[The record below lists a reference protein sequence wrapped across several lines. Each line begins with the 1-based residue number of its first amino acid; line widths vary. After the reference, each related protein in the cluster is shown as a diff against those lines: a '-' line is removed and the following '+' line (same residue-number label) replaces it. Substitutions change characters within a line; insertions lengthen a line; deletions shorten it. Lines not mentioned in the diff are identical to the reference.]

1 MKGLGGSD
9 RTGNRGAQGDRM
21 RRSGVLVRGTLIR
34 VFVLAMAMAWVG
46 SVAASTTTE
55 KCMGAKLKALAK
67 KEAGLLTC
75 EAKVAATG
83 DSAGLGACQ
92 QKVML
97 KFTTAFGKAGSCAG
111 DQTQCESDAES
122 CDSAMA
128 ALLTDTFPSKCEAA
142 KRKAAGKLA
151 GKELV
156 CWAKAAATGQ
166 SVQTACITTAEGKFV
181 TGVMKAGGCPDGGS
195 PQAAIENE
203 CVYAVVDRSR
213 PLGGIVAGLCG
224 SSRACAGG
232 TFLTTWG
239 SSGTGNGQF
248 AAPGGPGGIKVDGS
262 GNVFAA
268 DIFNNRIQKF
278 DNAGTFLTTWG
289 SSGTGNGQ
297 FDDPFDIAVD
307 SAGDVFVADTF
318 NNRIQKFDNTG
329 TFLTTWGSP
338 GTGNGQFAAPGGI
351 AVDGSGNVFVADTEN
366 NRIQKFDN
374 AGTFLTTWRTGTEQ
388 FVGPD
393 SIAVDGSGNV
403 FAAEIFTNRIEKF
416 DNAGTF
422 LTTWGSSG
430 TGNGQF
436 SAPEGVAV
444 DGSGNV
450 FVADT
455 GNNRIQKFDNA
466 GTFLT
471 TWGSFGT
478 GNGQFAAPQGVA
490 VDGSGNVFVADFGNN
505 RIQKFACP

>member
-1 MKGLGGSD
+1 
-9 RTGNRGAQGDRM
+9 
-21 RRSGVLVRGTLIR
+21 LVRGTWIR

-75 EAKVAATG
+75 RAKVAATG

-111 DQTQCESDAES
+111 DQTQCESYAES
-122 CDSAMA
+122 CDTAMA

-151 GKELV
+151 GQELV

-166 SVQTACITTAEGKFV
+166 SVQTGACITTAEGKFG

-203 CVYAVVDRSR
+203 CVYPVVAVTR
-213 PLGGIVAGLCG
+213 PAQNGGTIEGLCP
-224 SSRACAGG
+224 SRACAGG

-248 AAPGGPGGIKVDGS
+248 
-262 GNVFAA
+262 
-268 DIFNNRIQKF
+268 
-278 DNAGTFLTTWG
+278 
-289 SSGTGNGQ
+289 NG
-297 FDDPFDIAVD
+297 
-307 SAGDVFVADTF
+307 
-318 NNRIQKFDNTG
+318 
-329 TFLTTWGSP
+329 
-338 GTGNGQFAAPGGI
+338 PGGI
-351 AVDGSGNVFVADTEN
+351 AVDGSGNVFVADN
-366 NRIQKFDN
+366 
-374 AGTFLTTWRTGTEQ
+374 
-388 FVGPD
+388 
-393 SIAVDGSGNV
+393 
-403 FAAEIFTNRIEKF
+403 
-416 DNAGTF
+416 
-422 LTTWGSSG
+422 
-430 TGNGQF
+430 
-436 SAPEGVAV
+436 
-444 DGSGNV
+444 
-450 FVADT
+450 

-471 TWGSFGT
+471 TWGSFGI
-478 GNGQFAAPQGVA
+478 GNGQFFGPQGVA
-490 VDGSGNVFVADFGNN
+490 VDGSGNVFVAEFGNN